1 MWVKFRSLNDD
12 WSLYIASSSMLKRVK
27 TTSSHAV
34 DHHPKSD
41 GPGPAKPAL
50 HRHPEVARILEKMLI
65 YHDLSIKIHRTISI
79 YIIIYIKRSFSIRH
93 LGIRPRK
100 IKIYPW
106 KMMDFGW
113 FHHRK
118 KGDSADIWICP
129 TGKFIKHWDFSN
141 WIHPRIFIMNCPCAT
156 IRDVETKQT
165 VIQVYP
171 SD

>member
-79 YIIIYIKRSFSIRH
+79 YIYIHIYILYIYRGHFPS
-93 LGIRPRK
+93 GIWEFDPERWRFTHEKNDGFRMISPS
-100 IKIYPW
+100 
-106 KMMDFGW
+106 
-113 FHHRK
+113 K

-129 TGKFIKHWDFSN
+129 TGKFINHWDFSN
-141 WIHPRIFIMNCPCAT
+141 AMPMRNHQGCGPNREWS
-156 IRDVETKQT
+156 K
-165 VIQVYP
+165 
-171 SD
+171 

>member
-1 MWVKFRSLNDD
+1 
-12 WSLYIASSSMLKRVK
+12 MLKRVK

-79 YIIIYIKRSFSIRH
+79 YIYIYIYILYIYRSFSIRH

-100 IKIYPW
+100 MKIYP
-106 KMMDFGW
+106 
-113 FHHRK
+113 
-118 KGDSADIWICP
+118 
-129 TGKFIKHWDFSN
+129 
-141 WIHPRIFIMNCPCAT
+141 
-156 IRDVETKQT
+156 
-165 VIQVYP
+165 
-171 SD
+171 